1 MALKG
6 IIKKRYK
13 KYPGIT
19 VECKSGRF
27 MAFYDHRSD
36 IIADGDNEV
45 EAKKNLK
52 KMYEIVMAYEKKEEE
67 EKKDEQELPANFKT
81 KRFTEKLPLK

>member
-1 MALKG
+1 MALK
-6 IIKKRYK
+6 KRFK
-13 KYPGIT
+13 NYPGIT

-36 IIADGDNEV
+36 IIADGENEV

-67 EKKDEQELPANFKT
+67 KKDDPELPASFKT
-81 KRFTEKLPLK
+81 NRFTEKLPVK

>member
-6 IIKKRYK
+6 ITKKRFK
-13 KYPGIT
+13 NYPGIT

-36 IIADGDNEV
+36 IIADGENEV

-67 EKKDEQELPANFKT
+67 KKDDPELPASFKT
-81 KRFTEKLPLK
+81 NRFTEKLPVK

>member
-6 IIKKRYK
+6 ILKRRYK
-13 KYPGIT
+13 NYPGIT
-19 VECKSGRF
+19 VECKSGRY
-27 MAFYDHRSD
+27 MAFYDHRTD

-67 EKKDEQELPANFKT
+67 KKDEQELPANLKI